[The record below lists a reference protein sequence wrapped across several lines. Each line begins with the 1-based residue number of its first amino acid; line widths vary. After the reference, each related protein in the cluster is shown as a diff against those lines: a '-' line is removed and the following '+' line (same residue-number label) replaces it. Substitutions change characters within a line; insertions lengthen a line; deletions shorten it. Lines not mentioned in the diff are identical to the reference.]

1 MTTKNNKQNE
11 AIRAL
16 SEWAEEDKENRSMIV
31 ITDDERSTHVCYN
44 GIGNN
49 LANAIANATLQ
60 DDKLCAVCNKAMLLY
75 INNKANDDDNE

>member
-31 ITDDERSTHVCYN
+31 ITDDERSTCVCCR
-44 GIGNN
+44 GIGDN
-49 LANAIANATLQ
+49 LAKSIATATLQ
-60 DDKLCAVCNKAMLLY
+60 DDTLCAVCTKAMRMNR
-75 INNKANDDDNE
+75 NNKDQDNDEE

>member
-44 GIGNN
+44 GLGNN
-49 LANAIANATLQ
+49 LAKAIANATLQ
-60 DDKLCAVCNKAMLLY
+60 DDKLCAVCNKAVR
-75 INNKANDDDNE
+75 IHRNNKGQDNE

>member
-16 SEWAEEDKENRSMIV
+16 SEWAE
-31 ITDDERSTHVCYN
+31 DERSTHVCYN

-49 LANAIANATLQ
+49 LAKAIANATLQ
-60 DDKLCAVCNKAMLLY
+60 DDKLCAVCNKAVR
-75 INNKANDDDNE
+75 IHRNNKGQDNE